1 MNFNIKFIIVSLAML
16 LGIASCGDKPTSK
29 ASASKDNH
37 DHGHSHGEAENGTST
52 SLTEAQI
59 KTVGITF
66 GSIEY
71 KQLTDALKSN
81 GFLRVPNNNKANA
94 TSMFGGVVRK
104 INVEEGD
111 FVRAGQVIA
120 IVENP
125 DFVNLQEEYIALA
138 GKITFAEQE
147 HTRQKELNEG
157 GAGALKNLQSIQSDI
172 RSYRARRAAL
182 QKQIEMMGISPGK
195 LSSGSLRSS
204 LTITSPVSGTV
215 SRIIA
220 KIGSYVDVATP
231 VAEIV
236 DNSQLHLDI
245 QVFEKDLPKLKV
257 GQIIHFTL
265 TNNPVTEYDAKV
277 YSIGSSFED
286 DSKTIS
292 VHCKVVGNKKGLI
305 DGMNVTAL
313 VSLDNAV
320 MPAVPNDAIVEVDGK
335 PYIFVVKEKATSAAS
350 HDHDHG
356 AEGHD
361 HAHDHAH
368 ENSPTEGTYEFERI
382 EVVTGVSEL
391 GYTAITLVGDIP
403 NGAKIVT
410 KGAFFINAK
419 MTNKGDG
426 HAH

>member
-1 MNFNIKFIIVSLAML
+1 MQFNIRTITFTLSTLMALA
-16 LGIASCGDKPTSK
+16 ACGDKSK
-29 ASASKDNH
+29 TGKKQED
-37 DHGHSHGEAENGTST
+37 GHAHEHAVNESGNKAI
-52 SLTEAQI
+52 LTEAQI

-66 GSIEY
+66 GHIEH
-71 KQLTDALKSN
+71 KQLTDALRSN
-81 GFLRVPNNNKANA
+81 GYLRVPNNNKANA
-94 TSMFGGVVRK
+94 TSMFGGLVRK

-111 FVRAGQVIA
+111 FVKAGQVIA
-120 IVENP
+120 TIENP
-125 DFVNLQEEYIALA
+125 DFINLQEEYLALEN
-138 GKITFAEQE
+138 KITFAEQE
-147 HTRQKELNEG
+147 QIRQKELNEG
-157 GAGALKNLQSIQSDI
+157 GAGALKNWQSVQSEV
-172 RSYRARRAAL
+172 RSYRGRRAAL
-182 QKQIEMMGISPGK
+182 RRQIEMMGIDPNK
-195 LSSGSLRSS
+195 LRPDGLRSS
-204 LTITSPVSGTV
+204 LVVTSPVSGTV
-215 SRIIA
+215 SRILA
-220 KIGSYVDVATP
+220 KIGSYVDVSSP

-245 QVFEKDLPKLKV
+245 HVFEKDLPKLAV

-320 MPAVPNDAIVEVDGK
+320 MPAVPNDAIVELDGK
-335 PYIFVVKEKATSAAS
+335 PYIFIVKGTSSTAGK
-350 HDHDHG
+350 HDHG
-356 AEGHD
+356 KDGHD
-361 HAHDHAH
+361 HAHEHDEAGGR
-368 ENSPTEGTYEFERI
+368 PAQGTYAFERV

-391 GYTAITLVGDIP
+391 GYTSITLVNDISKD
-403 NGAKIVT
+403 AKIVT

-419 MTNKGDG
+419 MTNTGDG